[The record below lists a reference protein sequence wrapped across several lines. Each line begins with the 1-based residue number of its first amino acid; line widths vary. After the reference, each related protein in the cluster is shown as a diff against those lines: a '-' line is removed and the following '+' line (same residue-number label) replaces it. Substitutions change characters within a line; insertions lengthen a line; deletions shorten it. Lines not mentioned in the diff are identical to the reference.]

1 MANPN
6 IVNATAIYAGST
18 GIRLLPTGTTAI
30 ISNASSSGKIFFVEA
45 LVVANTDT
53 TNAVDVTVQAWNNA
67 TPGATGA
74 TGVAIAS
81 TITVPA
87 KASLVVI
94 SKDMTQNVME
104 NQSISVTPGTA
115 AKLDVSCDYKEI
127 S

>member
-74 TGVAIAS
+74 TGVALCSSYSIPAS
-81 TITVPA
+81 E
-87 KASLVVI
+87 SLVVVEK
-94 SKDMTQNVME
+94 STAQNLME

>member
-18 GIRLLPTGTTAI
+18 GIRLLPSGTTTV
-30 ISNASSSGKIFFVEA
+30 ISNAASSNKVFFVEA

-67 TPGATGA
+67 SSTATGA
-74 TGVAIAS
+74 TGVAICS

-94 SKDMTQNVME
+94 SKDFAQNVME
-104 NQSISVTPGTA
+104 NQAITATPSVG
-115 AKLDVSCDYKEI
+115 AKLDISCDYKEI

>member
-74 TGVAIAS
+74 TGVALAS

>member
-1 MANPN
+1 
-6 IVNATAIYAGST
+6 
-18 GIRLLPTGTTAI
+18 
-30 ISNASSSGKIFFVEA
+30 
-45 LVVANTDT
+45 
-53 TNAVDVTVQAWNNA
+53 VQAWNNA

>member
-94 SKDMTQNVME
+94 SKDATQNVME